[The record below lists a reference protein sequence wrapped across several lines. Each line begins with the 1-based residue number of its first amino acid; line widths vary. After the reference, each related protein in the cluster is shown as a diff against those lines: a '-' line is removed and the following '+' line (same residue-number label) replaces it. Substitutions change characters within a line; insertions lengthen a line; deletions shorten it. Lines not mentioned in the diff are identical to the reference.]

1 MRNTIYLETGSADP
15 YYNLAFEEFILCNR
29 PEGDYLLL
37 WQNHNTVV
45 VGRNQNTE
53 AEINRAFR
61 TAAPYKRRAAHDRRR
76 CGIS

>member
-45 VGRNQNTE
+45 VATR
-53 AEINRAFR
+53 I
-61 TAAPYKRRAAHDRRR
+61 PRRR
-76 CGIS
+76 